1 MDIQFITTPHGNRE
15 GMSFDAGDIDLID
28 FNGFT
33 PLIHASIEE
42 NNDLVEYL
50 LNRGADVN
58 VKPLDEQATALVF
71 ACHCGNF
78 SIVKILLD
86 HGAAIDTFDVEG
98 LTPLHRACF
107 LGYPAITKLLLDR
120 GATIVNHPLSPLHLA
135 CKNGS
140 IKCAIELLNRG
151 MDVDLQDFRGDTPI
165 DLAIRFGH
173 QSIVNVLLNHRISKL
188 CFKVKAA
195 EGEELDRFKT
205 EQVEKRLCFGIFLIY
220 ILFRILYIS
229 SSCTIE

>member
-86 HGAAIDTFDVEG
+86 HGDTIDTFDVEG
-98 LTPLHRACF
+98 LTPLQCACF
-107 LGYPAITKLLLDR
+107 LGYPVIPK
-120 GATIVNHPLSPLHLA
+120 
-135 CKNGS
+135 
-140 IKCAIELLNRG
+140 
-151 MDVDLQDFRGDTPI
+151 
-165 DLAIRFGH
+165 
-173 QSIVNVLLNHRISKL
+173 
-188 CFKVKAA
+188 
-195 EGEELDRFKT
+195 
-205 EQVEKRLCFGIFLIY
+205 
-220 ILFRILYIS
+220 
-229 SSCTIE
+229 